1 MTRTAPAL
9 GIGSAMLAVHLA
21 AVAAPKS
28 PAPAAPPTPPSAA
41 LLHELRSS
49 DAAQIRAGLDEV
61 RRAGRAAAGVSREVT
76 ALLDRGLTVELA
88 VAALDT
94 LAEIEVESTTE
105 RIVPYLAHRNA
116 RVREA
121 AARALGKTRGAAA
134 VKPLRRA
141 LADRDADVRSLA
153 AAALGAMK
161 AREAMA
167 DLFLALERGV
177 DAAAPAIGRLCA
189 GDECDRLIGTI
200 GRRPLDVVI
209 PGLDEVLFR
218 ADTGVGDDAKVKL
231 IQRVREIATA
241 DANRFLRDAQRRW
254 PKEASP
260 RVKQAIDQA
269 VLATGGSSAP

>member
-9 GIGSAMLAVHLA
+9 GIGSAVLAVHLA

-28 PAPAAPPTPPSAA
+28 AAPAAPPTPPSAA

-49 DAAQIRAGLDEV
+49 DEAQIRAGLDEV

-76 ALLDRGLTVELA
+76 ALLDRGLTVELT

-116 RVREA
+116 HVRKA
-121 AARALGKTRGAAA
+121 AARALGKTRGVAA

-161 AREAMA
+161 AREAVA
-167 DLFLALERGV
+167 DLFLALERGIG
-177 DAAAPAIGRLCA
+177 AAAPAIGRLCA

-269 VLATGGSSAP
+269 VLATGGSGAP